1 MISWIYNLSSHYNQ
15 VITAPPSTDGPT
27 PATNQPISPP
37 SNEPENNDESQFAVN
52 NPSNKPKKKSMTY
65 WTIDVRE
72 PPFEFYAMEMNLLP
86 SSDIL
91 RVMSYEL
98 FFT

>member
-65 WTIDVRE
+65 WTIDVRVDAWRMKLDAFGAIMQE
-72 PPFEFYAMEMNLLP
+72 
-86 SSDIL
+86 IL
-91 RVMSYEL
+91 NS
-98 FFT
+98 